1 MHTATGVGAQ
11 KARQTPTCTCGS
23 TGKWWDVCCGLV
35 QSLCTI
41 LMNRNNIKKPAHLLD
56 LIAPLRIVLPPEV
69 RLRGVLPPS
78 GSQDV
83 LNLPA
88 LVVGPRVVYRWLV
101 LFGQHAAGTE
111 RPKQGGQR
119 FDASLTLC
127 MLCCYTV
134 REQRLAWYFWQ
145 NGADACKSE
154 MKEGVMR

>member
-1 MHTATGVGAQ
+1 MH
-11 KARQTPTCTCGS
+11 RS
-23 TGKWWDVCCGLV
+23 
-35 QSLCTI
+35 
-41 LMNRNNIKKPAHLLD
+41 NIKKPTHLLD

-111 RPKQGGQR
+111 RPKQGGQL
-119 FDASLTLC
+119 FVQLSIY
-127 MLCCYTV
+127 LCCVCRPCVNNGWLGT
-134 REQRLAWYFWQ
+134 FWQ
-145 NGADACKSE
+145 DGADACKSE
-154 MKEGVMR
+154 MKERVMR